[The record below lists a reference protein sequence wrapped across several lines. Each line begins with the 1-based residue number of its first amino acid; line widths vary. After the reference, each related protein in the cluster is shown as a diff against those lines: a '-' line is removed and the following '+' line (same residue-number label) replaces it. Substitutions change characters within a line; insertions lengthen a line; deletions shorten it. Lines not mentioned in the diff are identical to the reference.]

1 MTWLIQ
7 LVAPFLTN
15 PALFL
20 AGAAAV
26 SIPIIIHLLNKRKF
40 KIVDWAAMEFLLDA
54 DKKNRRRIRLENLLL
69 LLLRCLAVLLLALL
83 LGRPFIP
90 TSMAAGLIDAAQF
103 ERVVLLDD
111 SLSMQARLGNESAF
125 EIAKKRLTELTRTLA
140 DDRSDNS
147 LTLLLTSN
155 PDQPQFNA
163 THLGADSIDEI
174 NAAIDK
180 LEPGDGVANIPGA
193 MTHLADY
200 LSNQPANVNR
210 VVYLFTDLRRVDW
223 KTADGSSQS
232 PLEVLKDLSKSTSG
246 CFVIDAGDSEDRN
259 LAVTAIRPEG
269 TLVAGVAS
277 RFDVSVTNFGSQE
290 ARDVQVKFSAGD
302 ALPVQEEIDR
312 IGAGETIS
320 RSFTFAFA
328 AEEETQEGTAAN
340 VLVPRR
346 VKVELTTARQG
357 EDDRLPPDSA
367 AYYPARLVRGIP
379 VLIVDGDPSAA
390 FGKAESFYLRRA
402 LSPQGP
408 VPSGVVVDVVTEN
421 ELESLTLDKYQVI
434 VLANV
439 YRLGDKTAEN
449 LARLEKWTDAGGG
462 LVIMPGDQIDEVSFN
477 DLYYRDGAGPSPLK
491 LEKIQG
497 DETEEKWVNFKV
509 EQANHDVLK
518 IFSGQNNPFLDNVK
532 TFRWWGASV
541 KKEQLGTAVSVPC
554 RFTDV
559 DDSPAFAEK
568 RFGKG
573 RVLAAAFPAD
583 ADWSNWTSDPSYIVS
598 MQEFVRYMSGD
609 RGDRGLVRV
618 GETLKHPLDL
628 TLFDLDASLEG
639 PKERKANLQ
648 AAPEEGTGARGQ
660 GTGVKG
666 KESGV
671 RGQESGAA
679 PLTSNPSPITSPTT
693 WLLEYPQTDAQGFY
707 EMKLHRREGGLEP
720 VLFAANVDPVEGDLR
735 RVDLDGMKKELAGT
749 NVQIVAASAAADLAG
764 SGSQTELWWY
774 LLWAAVA
781 VLCGEQVLAWFF
793 GRSR

>member
-1 MTWLIQ
+1 M
-7 LVAPFLTN
+7 TN

-40 KIVDWAAMEFLLDA
+40 KIVDWAAMDFLLDA
-54 DKKNRRRIRLENLLL
+54 DKKNRRRIRLENLIL

-83 LGRPFIP
+83 IGRPFIP
-90 TSMAAGLIDAAQF
+90 TSMAAGLIEAAQF

-125 EIAKKRLTELTRTLA
+125 EIARKRLTELTRTLA

-163 THLGADSIDEI
+163 THLGSDSVDEI

-180 LEPGDGVANIPGA
+180 LEPGDGVANIPA
-193 MTHLADY
+193 ALAHLSDY
-200 LSNQPANVNR
+200 LANQPANVNR
-210 VVYLFTDLRRVDW
+210 VVYLFTDLRKIDW
-223 KTADGSSQS
+223 KAGEGSEQS
-232 PLEVLKDLSKSTSG
+232 PLEVLKELSKSTSG
-246 CFVIDAGDSEDRN
+246 CFVIDSGDSEDRN

-290 ARDVQVKFSAGD
+290 AREVQVKFSAAG

-312 IGAGETIS
+312 IGAGETVS

-328 AEEETQEGTAAN
+328 AEEEAEEGTAPS

-357 EDDRLPPDSA
+357 EDDRLPADSTG
-367 AYYPARLVRGIP
+367 YYPARLVRGIP
-379 VLIVDGDPSAA
+379 VLVVDGDPSAS
-390 FGKAESFYLRRA
+390 FGKSESFYLKRA

-434 VLANV
+434 FLCNV

-449 LARLEKWTDAGGG
+449 LVRLEKWTQAGGG
-462 LVIMPGDQIDEVSFN
+462 LVLMPGDQIDEVSFN

-497 DETEEKWVNFKV
+497 DETEQKWVNFKV
-509 EQANHDVLK
+509 EDANHEVLK
-518 IFSGQNNPFLDNVK
+518 IFTGLNNPFLDNIK
-532 TFRWWGASV
+532 SFRWWGASV
-541 KKEQLGTAVSVPC
+541 KKEQLGSTVSVPC

-559 DDSPAFAEK
+559 DDSPAIAEK
-568 RFGKG
+568 QFGKG

-583 ADWSNWTSDPSYIVS
+583 ADWSNWTSDPSYIVC

-618 GETLKHPLDL
+618 GEPLKHPLDL
-628 TLFDLDASLEG
+628 TIYDLDASLEG
-639 PKERKANLQ
+639 PKELKANLQ
-648 AAPEEGTGARGQ
+648 AAPGAGERVQ
-660 GTGVKG
+660 GSGFRVQESGVKG
-666 KESGV
+666 KEGV
-671 RGQESGAA
+671 APPLTTHDS
-679 PLTSNPSPITSPTT
+679 PLTSSTT
-693 WLLEYPQTDAQGFY
+693 WLLEYPQTAAQGFF
-707 EMKLHRREGGLEP
+707 EMKLHRREGGTEP
-720 VLFAANVDPVEGDLR
+720 VLFAANVDPIEGDLR
-735 RVDLDGMKKELAGT
+735 RVDLDAMKKELAGSS
-749 NVQIVAASAAADLAG
+749 VQIVAASAAADLAG

-774 LLWAAVA
+774 LLWAAIV

>member
-1 MTWLIQ
+1 MRPSTSWS
-7 LVAPFLTN
+7 
-15 PALFL
+15 PATAWPTCPRAGEPGRLPGQPAAERQPGRL
-20 AGAAAV
+20 PLHRPAGA
-26 SIPIIIHLLNKRKF
+26 
-40 KIVDWAAMEFLLDA
+40 DW
-54 DKKNRRRIRLENLLL
+54 K
-69 LLLRCLAVLLLALL
+69 
-83 LGRPFIP
+83 
-90 TSMAAGLIDAAQF
+90 S
-103 ERVVLLDD
+103 
-111 SLSMQARLGNESAF
+111 
-125 EIAKKRLTELTRTLA
+125 A
-140 DDRSDNS
+140 DD
-147 LTLLLTSN
+147 
-155 PDQPQFNA
+155 
-163 THLGADSIDEI
+163 G
-174 NAAIDK
+174 
-180 LEPGDGVANIPGA
+180 
-193 MTHLADY
+193 
-200 LSNQPANVNR
+200 
-210 VVYLFTDLRRVDW
+210 
-223 KTADGSSQS
+223 SQS
-232 PLEVLKDLSKSTSG
+232 PLEVLKELSKSTNG

-290 ARDVQVKFSAGD
+290 AREVQVKFGAAG

-312 IGAGETIS
+312 IGAGETVS

-328 AEEETQEGTAAN
+328 AEEDADEGTAPS

-357 EDDRLPPDSA
+357 EDDRLPLDSA

-379 VLIVDGDPSAA
+379 VLIVDGDPSAS
-390 FGKAESFYLRRA
+390 FGKAETFYLKRA

-421 ELESLTLDKYQVI
+421 ELESLSLDQYQVI
-434 VLANV
+434 FLCNV

-449 LARLEKWTDAGGG
+449 LARLEKWTEAGGG
-462 LVIMPGDQIDEVSFN
+462 LVILPGDQIDEVAFN

-497 DETEEKWVNFKV
+497 DETEEKWVSFKV
-509 EQANHDVLK
+509 ELANHEVLK
-518 IFSGQNNPFLDNVK
+518 IFAGQNNPFLDNVK

-541 KKEQLGTAVSVPC
+541 KKEQLGSVVSVPC

-568 RFGKG
+568 GFGKG

-598 MQEFVRYMSGD
+598 MQEFVRYMSRD

-618 GETLKHPLDL
+618 GEPLKHPLDL
-628 TLFDLDASLEG
+628 TAYDLDASLAG
-639 PKERKANLQ
+639 PKELKANLQ
-648 AAPEEGTGARGQ
+648 AASQGGDDGQ
-660 GTGVKG
+660 KTPAQLQTV
-666 KESGV
+666 
-671 RGQESGAA
+671 
-679 PLTSNPSPITSPTT
+679 

-707 EMKLHRREGGLEP
+707 EMKLHRREGGTEP
-720 VLFAANVDPVEGDLR
+720 VLFAANVDPIEGDLR
-735 RVDLDGMKKELAGT
+735 RVDLDGMKKGLTGT

-774 LLWAAVA
+774 LLWAAVV

-793 GRSR
+793 GRAR